1 MKTEAKVGL
10 FITISLFF
18 LFGLLSQ
25 LSSFDN
31 LFKKSY
37 PLMAQIDDGSGLK
50 EKAKVKLKGVDIG
63 YVKSINLENNNVI
76 AHLMIDEGVKI
87 PRDSII
93 SLSQDNLLGGK
104 FLDIKPGKS
113 VSTVEPNMLL
123 QKQEKR
129 SSIADASTSADEAF
143 KQIGL
148 LVKDLRDIFNKGG
161 KNDIQNS
168 LENIE
173 QFTELLASISKE
185 DNQTIHDMIT
195 NLNNTIK
202 KFNTMSGD
210 ISKTA
215 KDYSLVATNVNK
227 TLENYSSVSTDIKKT
242 LKHYSLVA
250 QNINKDLPAIM
261 ARINN
266 LTAYLNN
273 VSKTL
278 DKKLPPALDK
288 FTHLED
294 NLNHT
299 IENNNSSLNKALSSV
314 DGFFSNGTETMG
326 KIDKYLDSM
335 IKSEL
340 HVEMRSDEVYDDGG
354 YTKSQFNLALKP
366 DATRYYMIG
375 LSSAPSFKADD
386 SFDRG
391 FAGNK
396 KHESGDFLLSAQYGK
411 RFDDLLFRVGIIE
424 NTGGFGVDYFSWN
437 DTLKISADVYDFNA
451 VNDIRGKNPNL
462 TLTMRYQF
470 FKHINAYIGA
480 NNIANSKANSISAG
494 FGVSFVDN
502 DLKNLLGSAASASG
516 N

>member
-10 FITISLFF
+10 FITVSLFF

-37 PLMAQIDDGSGLK
+37 PIMAKVDDGSGLK
-50 EKAKVKLKGVDIG
+50 EKAKVKLKGVNIG
-63 YVKSINLENNNVI
+63 YVDSITLENNDVI
-76 AHLMIDEGVKI
+76 THLMIDEGVKI
-87 PRDSII
+87 PEDSII
-93 SLSQDNLLGGK
+93 TVSQDSLLGGK

-113 VSTVEPNMLL
+113 IDELKPTMLL
-123 QKQEKR
+123 DKQEKQ

-148 LVKDLRDIFNKGG
+148 LVKDLREIFNKGG
-161 KNDIQNS
+161 KDNVQNS
-168 LENIE
+168 LANIE
-173 QFTELLASISKE
+173 KFTELLASISTD
-185 DNQTIHDMIT
+185 DNETIHEIIT

-202 KFNTMSGD
+202 KFDTMSGD

-215 KDYSLVATNVNK
+215 KDYSK
-227 TLENYSSVSTDIKKT
+227 VSTNINKT
-242 LKHYSLVA
+242 LKHYSSVA

-261 ARINN
+261 AKIDS
-266 LTAYLNN
+266 LTTYLNS

-278 DKKLPPALDK
+278 DKKLPTAMDK

-299 IENNNSSLNKALSSV
+299 IENNDSSLNQALTSV
-314 DGFFSNGTETMG
+314 DGFFSNGTETMS

-335 IKSEL
+335 VKSEL

-354 YTKSQFNLALKP
+354 YAKSQFNLALKP
-366 DATRYYMIG
+366 DATRYYMLG
-375 LSSAPSFKADD
+375 LTSAPSFKSDN

-424 NTGGFGVDYFSWN
+424 STGGFGVDYFSWN
-437 DTLKISADVYDFNA
+437 DTLKISTDLYDFNA
-451 VNDIRGKNPNL
+451 VSDIRGKNPNL

-470 FKHINAYIGA
+470 FKHINAYISA
-480 NNIANSKANSISAG
+480 NNLMNSKANSISAG
-494 FGVSFVDN
+494 LGVSFVDN
-502 DLKNLLGSAASASG
+502 DLKNLLGSAASASAG
-516 N
+516 K

>member
-10 FITISLFF
+10 FITVSLFF

-50 EKAKVKLKGVDIG
+50 KRAKVKLKGVDIG

-76 AHLMIDEGVKI
+76 AHLMIDEGIKI
-87 PRDSII
+87 PKDSII

-113 VSTVEPNMLL
+113 TDIITPNTLL

-148 LVKDLRDIFNKGG
+148 LVQDLRDIFNKGG
-161 KNDIQNS
+161 KSDIQNS
-168 LENIE
+168 LSNIE
-173 QFTELLASISKE
+173 KFTELLASISEE
-185 DNQTIHDMIT
+185 DNRTIHEIIT
-195 NLNNTIK
+195 NLNSTIQ
-202 KFNTMSGD
+202 KFKSMSED

-215 KDYSLVATNVNK
+215 KDYSAVSNNINK
-227 TLENYSSVSTDIKKT
+227 TLN
-242 LKHYSLVA
+242 HYSLVA
-250 QNINKDLPAIM
+250 QNINKDLPSIM
-261 ARINN
+261 AKIDS
-266 LTAYLNN
+266 LTTYLNS
-273 VSKTL
+273 VSRTL

-299 IENNNSSLNKALSSV
+299 IENNNSSLNKALTSV

-335 IKSEL
+335 VKSEL

-366 DATRYYMIG
+366 DATRYYMLG
-375 LSSAPSFKADD
+375 VTSAPSFKADN

-396 KHESGDFLLSAQYGK
+396 KHESGNFFLSAQYGK
-411 RFDDLLFRVGIIE
+411 RFDDLLFRVGIKE

-437 DTLKISADVYDFNA
+437 DTLKISADIYDFNA

-462 TLTMRYQF
+462 SLTMRYQF
-470 FKHINAYIGA
+470 FKHINAYISA
-480 NNIANSKANSISAG
+480 NNVANSKANSISAG
-494 FGVSFVDN
+494 LGVSFVDN
-502 DLKNLLGSAASASG
+502 DLKNLLGSAASASSK
-516 N
+516 